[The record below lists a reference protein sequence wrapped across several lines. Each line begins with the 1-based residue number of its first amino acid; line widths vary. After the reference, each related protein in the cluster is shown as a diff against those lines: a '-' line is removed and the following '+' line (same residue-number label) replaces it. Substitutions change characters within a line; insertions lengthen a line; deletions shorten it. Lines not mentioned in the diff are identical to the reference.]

1 MTDPKQTDP
10 ENDTQIAQS
19 PRFQALLER
28 KKRFLIPLSI
38 FFFVFYFALPLMTG
52 YFPEVVNRPAVGAIT
67 WAWLFAFAQFV
78 MIWTLCG
85 LYVRKARVFDA
96 DADAVNQSE
105 QSKRGGGRT

>member
-10 ENDTQIAQS
+10 ENYTRIARS

-38 FFFVFYFALPLMTG
+38 FFFVFYFALPVMTG
-52 YFPEVVNRPAVGAIT
+52 YFPDVVNRPVVGAIT

-78 MIWTLCG
+78 MIWSLCG
-85 LYVRKARVFDA
+85 LYVRKARAFDV
-96 DADAVNQSE
+96 DADAVTQGESDQE
-105 QSKRGGGRT
+105 GRRL